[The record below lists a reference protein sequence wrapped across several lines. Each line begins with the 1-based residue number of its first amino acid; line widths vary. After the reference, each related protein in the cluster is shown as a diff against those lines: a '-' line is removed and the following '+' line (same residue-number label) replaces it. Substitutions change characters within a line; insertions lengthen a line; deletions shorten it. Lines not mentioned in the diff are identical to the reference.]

1 MIGQAVLRECI
12 LDTAVEAIVSIV
24 RTPNGRQEPKL
35 CEIVHNNFL
44 DFSPLEN
51 QLGGFNAC
59 FFCLGV
65 TSAGLSEAEYRR
77 VTYDMTIAA
86 AQTLARLN
94 SQMTFIYISGAG
106 TDSSGSGR
114 SMWARVKGQ
123 TENTLL
129 GMSFRAAYMF
139 RPGLIVPLHGIKSRT
154 LAYRVFYSAT
164 GPFLPWLQKRW
175 PERILTTEQLA
186 RAMLKAARHGAPK
199 RVLETADIAAL

>member
-12 LDTAVEAIVSIV
+12 LDRAVEAIVSIV
-24 RTPNGRQEPKL
+24 RTPSGRQEPKL
-35 CEIVHNNFL
+35 REIVHNNFL

-51 QLGGFNAC
+51 QLGGFDAC

-86 AQTLARLN
+86 GQTLARLN
-94 SQMTFIYISGAG
+94 PEMTFIYISGAG
-106 TDSSGSGR
+106 TDSSGTGR

-129 GMSFRAAYMF
+129 GMPFRAAYMF
-139 RPGLIVPLHGIKSRT
+139 RPGLIVPLHGIQSRT
-154 LAYRVFYSAT
+154 RAYRVFYSAT

-186 RAMLKAARHGAPK
+186 RAMLKAAKHGAPK
-199 RVLETADIAAL
+199 PVLETADIAAL

>member
-1 MIGQAVLRECI
+1 MIGQAVLRECV

-24 RTPNGRQEPKL
+24 RTPSGRQEPKL
-35 CEIVHNNFL
+35 REIVHSNFL
-44 DFSPLEN
+44 EFSPLEN
-51 QLGGFNAC
+51 QLAGFDTC

-86 AQTLARLN
+86 AQTLVRLN
-94 SQMTFIYISGAG
+94 PEMIFIYISGAG

-114 SMWARVKGQ
+114 AMWARVKGQ

-139 RPGLIVPLHGIKSRT
+139 RPGLIVPLHGITSRT
-154 LAYRVFYSAT
+154 RAYRVFYSAT

-175 PERILTTEQLA
+175 PKRILTTEQLA
-186 RAMLKAARHGAPK
+186 RAMLKAAKQGAPK
-199 RVLETADIAAL
+199 RVLETADIAVM